1 MKDEKDTKLVELT
14 SVQGEMEENLVLG
27 ILKGEGIDA
36 LVKSD
41 RAGGALPFTM
51 DGMGKV
57 RIYVREDE
65 LEKAKELLNEF
76 EGEK

>member
-1 MKDEKDTKLVELT
+1 MNDEKDTKLVELT
-14 SVQGEMEENLVLG
+14 SVQGEMEEKLVLG
-27 ILKGEGIDA
+27 ILNGEGINA

-57 RIYVREDE
+57 RIYVREDQ
-65 LEKAKELLNEF
+65 LEEAKKLL
-76 EGEK
+76 GEYEEK

>member
-1 MKDEKDTKLVELT
+1 MKDERDTELVELT
-14 SVQGEMEENLVLG
+14 AVQGEMEENLIVGLLEEAD
-27 ILKGEGIDA
+27 IQV

-41 RAGGALPFTM
+41 RAGGALPFTT

-65 LEKAKELLNEF
+65 LEEAKRLIAEYQE
-76 EGEK
+76 E